1 MGPAGIAG
9 PVMSSVCGKGKPVF
23 SSGVSFANH
32 SSSPRRS
39 CNLCGQLK
47 KKCAMTKE
55 EGKKKKAG
63 KRVEKKR
70 KRSEEEEEDEEDEE
84 EEVERRRKR
93 KGKGKERVESETE
106 TEWREWV
113 EARLM
118 YVERVM
124 CEGGGGGRRVKRRR
138 KRGTKR
144 EGGGQK
150 RGERKIGKKM
160 EENSK

>member
-1 MGPAGIAG
+1 
-9 PVMSSVCGKGKPVF
+9 MSSVCGKGKPVF

-32 SSSPRRS
+32 SSSPKRS

-84 EEVERRRKR
+84 EEAERRRKR
-93 KGKGKERVESETE
+93 KGKGKERAESETE
-106 TEWREWV
+106 AEWRERV

-118 YVERVM
+118 YVERLM
-124 CEGGGGGRRVKRRR
+124 CEVEEEVKTLLARSEGCEECERRETEGNGNRA
-138 KRGTKR
+138 GAAD
-144 EGGGQK
+144 EGGEEG
-150 RGERKIGKKM
+150 GEKM
-160 EENSK
+160 VE

>member
-1 MGPAGIAG
+1 
-9 PVMSSVCGKGKPVF
+9 MSSVCGKGKPVF

-32 SSSPRRS
+32 SSSPKRS

-84 EEVERRRKR
+84 EEAERRRKR
-93 KGKGKERVESETE
+93 KGKGKERAESETE
-106 TEWREWV
+106 AEWRERV

-124 CEGGGGGRRVKRRR
+124 CEVEEGVRTLLARSEGCEECERRETEGNGNRA
-138 KRGTKR
+138 GAAD
-144 EGGGQK
+144 EGGEED
-150 RGERKIGKKM
+150 GEKM
-160 EENSK
+160 VE